1 MAAVASPEMEAYFEE
16 LEQRANKCYELVGR
30 ARKAG
35 YDIED
40 EAEIPRA
47 RDLAERVEA
56 QVGPEGIA
64 PRIRE
69 IIAEHDRETAAL
81 QVARELAGEL
91 REELGVE
98 KALEQAVRTSLS
110 ILTEGVLVAPT
121 EGVVRVATMQNHNST
136 HCAAIYYAGP
146 IRAAGGT
153 AQALSV
159 LIADVVRRELGLDAY
174 IPTRAEV
181 ERYKEEIPL
190 YKRAVNLQYLPE
202 GDEIEAIVK
211 GCPVCITGEQ
221 TDRIEV
227 AGNRDL
233 PRVETNRLRG
243 GAALVIAEGLCLKA
257 AKVFKHVERLD
268 IGGWDFLRSYTERKQ
283 EKAGEGEYKYLRD
296 VLVGRPI
303 FAFPD
308 RPGGFRLRYGR
319 TRLTGLA
326 AVALN
331 PATMV
336 ALDSFTAI
344 GTQLKIQLPGKAAAV
359 TPCDSIEG
367 PLVLLDDGSCVR
379 LSSRE
384 AAEAVAPRIREIVD
398 VGEVLISP
406 GEFLENNHT
415 LVPGGWCNEWWEAE
429 LRAVGGEPPSE
440 EPDFT
445 AALAISQKHGVALHP
460 THTFLWHDITVDEL
474 AQLRQLAAAGSRD
487 STGFLLPAEAQPLLL
502 TLGIPFQ
509 PDGSSLHI
517 GSEAEALLHCLGDSG
532 AKVEDSVLAQVSAIA
547 GVEICIRAPTRLGA
561 SMGRPEKADVRRMK
575 PPPHALFPVGQAGGP
590 QRMLNK
596 ALESQPSQ
604 SRLGRPAKGV
614 ELEAELRYCRECN
627 SETLAVR
634 HCGQRTLV
642 KEQAKRR
649 DVDLRSEVEAAQRNA
664 GIGVLPPVKGVRSM
678 MSATRTPEAL
688 EKGLLRAR
696 HDLRVYK
703 DGTLRYDMMNLPLT
717 HFRPA
722 EIGLTV
728 ERAREL
734 GYVRDSKGAELKTPD
749 QILELKVQDLVV
761 SRRAAD
767 WLLQVARFIDDEL
780 AQLYGCDR
788 FYSLPEAAQPEDII
802 GQLLIC
808 LSPHT
813 SAGVLARLIGFTQA
827 RAQYGHPFLHAAK
840 RRNCDGDEDSMMLLL
855 DGLLNYSEH
864 FLPTTRGGT
873 MDIPRV
879 LSTRIDPTEIDSEA
893 YNVGLETHLPLEF
906 YQAAAR
912 GKHPTSVR
920 ELLDIVADR
929 LETPAQYQDFGFTH
943 ATGDLNDGPH
953 VSRYVMLGTMQE
965 KSQATLELA
974 QRLRASDAAFVAE
987 RTIEKHLMRDL
998 VGNLRAFASQGVRC
1012 KKCTAKYRRP
1022 PLRESCPKCGGGL
1035 LLNISRA
1042 SVSKY
1047 RRLAHEMAQRYEAR
1061 PFIQQRLELVFQSI
1075 DDTLENEE
1083 IQQTSL
1089 GAFM

>member
-1 MAAVASPEMEAYFEE
+1 VAAVASPEMEAYFEA
-16 LEQRANKCYELVGR
+16 LEARASECYELVGR

-35 YDIED
+35 YDLED

-69 IIAEHDRETAAL
+69 VIAKHDRQTAAL
-81 QVARELAGEL
+81 LVARELASEL
-91 REELGVE
+91 RDELGVE

-121 EGVVRVATMQNHNST
+121 EGVVRVATMENHNST
-136 HCAAIYYAGP
+136 RCAAIYYAGP

-174 IPTRAEV
+174 IPTSAEV

-190 YKRAVNLQYLPE
+190 YKRAVNLQYLPS
-202 GDEIEAIVK
+202 GDEIDAIVRA
-211 GCPVCITGEQ
+211 CPVCITGEP
-221 TDRIEV
+221 TERIEV

-257 AKVFKHVERLD
+257 AKVLKHVERLE
-268 IGGWDFLRSYTERKQ
+268 IGGWDFLRLYAERKREQ
-283 EKAGEGEYKYLRD
+283 AGAGEYKYLKD

-379 LSSRE
+379 LSSRD
-384 AAEAVAPRIREIVD
+384 AAETVAPRIREIID
-398 VGEVLISP
+398 VGEVLIPP
-406 GEFLENNHT
+406 GEFLENNHA
-415 LVPGGWCNEWWEAE
+415 LVPGGWCVEWWEAD
-429 LRAVGGEPPSE
+429 LGAAGGES
-440 EPDFT
+440 PDGELDFA
-445 AALAISQKHGVALHP
+445 AALALSQQHSVPLHP
-460 THTFLWHDITVDEL
+460 AHTFLWHDLSLDEL
-474 AQLRQLAAAGSRD
+474 AQLRQLAADGSRD
-487 STGFLLPAEAQPLLL
+487 GDDFLFPAAAQPLLL
-502 TLGIPFQ
+502 TLGIPFA
-509 PDGSSLHI
+509 PAGDALRVGA
-517 GSEAEALLHCLGDSG
+517 EADALLHCLGDAPPSAG
-532 AKVEDSVLAQVSAIA
+532 DDVLAQVSAAA
-547 GVEICIRAPTRLGA
+547 GVEIRARAPTRLGA

-575 PPPHALFPVGQAGGP
+575 PPPHVLFPVGPAGGP

-604 SRLGRPAKGV
+604 SQLGRPSKGV
-614 ELEAELRYCRECN
+614 ELETELRYCRKC
-627 SETLAVR
+627 STETVAVH
-634 HCGQRTLV
+634 HCGQRTVV

-649 DVDLRSEVEAAQRNA
+649 EVDLRAEVAAAQRNT

-696 HDLRVYK
+696 YDLRVFK

-722 EIGLTV
+722 EIGLSV
-728 ERAREL
+728 EKAREL
-734 GYVRDSKGAELKTPD
+734 GYTQDIDGVELRDTTQL
-749 QILELKVQDLVV
+749 LEMRVQDLII
-761 SRRAAD
+761 SRRASD
-767 WLLQVARFIDDEL
+767 WLLGVARFVDDEL
-780 AQLYGCDR
+780 KQLYGCDH
-788 FYSLPEAAQPEDII
+788 FYKLPDAAQPEELI

-813 SAGVLARLIGFTQA
+813 SAGVLARLIGFTHA
-827 RAQYGHPFLHAAK
+827 KVQYAHPFMHAAK
-840 RRNCDGDEDSMMLLL
+840 RRNCDGDEDSVMLLL
-855 DGLLNYSEH
+855 DALLNYSDF

-879 LSTRIDPTEIDSEA
+879 LSTRIDPTEIDNEA
-893 YNVGLETHLPLEF
+893 HNIDLETQLPLEF

-912 GKHPTSVR
+912 GDHPSTLS
-920 ELLDIVADR
+920 EHLDMVSDR
-929 LETPAQYQDFGFTH
+929 LETPAQYHDFGFTH
-943 ATGDLNDGPH
+943 STSDLNDGPH
-953 VSRYVMLGTMQE
+953 ESRYVVLGTMLE

-974 QRLRASDAAFVAE
+974 QRLRASDATYVAE
-987 RTIEKHLMRDL
+987 QTIEKHLMRDL
-998 VGNLRAFASQGVRC
+998 IGNLRAFATQGVRC

-1047 RRLAHEMAQRYEAR
+1047 RIMAHEMAQRYEAR
-1061 PFIQQRLELVFQSI
+1061 PFIKQRLELIFQSI
-1075 DDTLENEE
+1075 EDTLENEE

>member
-1 MAAVASPEMEAYFEE
+1 VAAVASPEMEAYFEA
-16 LEQRANKCYELVGR
+16 LEAGADACYELVGR

-35 YDIED
+35 YDLED

-69 IIAEHDRETAAL
+69 VIAKHDRQTAAL
-81 QVARELAGEL
+81 LVARELAGEL
-91 REELGVE
+91 RDELGVE

-121 EGVVRVATMQNHNST
+121 EGVVRVATMENHNST
-136 HCAAIYYAGP
+136 RCAAIYYAGP

-174 IPTRAEV
+174 IPTPAEV

-190 YKRAVNLQYLPE
+190 YKRAVNLQYLPS
-202 GDEIEAIVK
+202 GDEIDAIVRA
-211 GCPVCITGEQ
+211 CPVCITGEP
-221 TDRIEV
+221 TERLEV

-257 AKVFKHVERLD
+257 AKVLKHVERLE
-268 IGGWDFLRSYTERKQ
+268 IGGWDFLRSYAERKQ
-283 EKAGEGEYKYLRD
+283 EQAGAGEYKYLKD

-379 LSSRE
+379 LSSRD
-384 AAEAVAPRIREIVD
+384 AAEAVAPRIREIID
-398 VGEVLISP
+398 VGEVLIPP
-406 GEFLENNHT
+406 GEFLENNHV
-415 LVPGGWCNEWWEAE
+415 LVPGGWCVEWWEAE
-429 LRAVGGEPPSE
+429 LGAAGGESPDG
-440 EPDFT
+440 EPDFA
-445 AALAISQKHGVALHP
+445 AALALSQQHSIPLHP
-460 THTFLWHDITVDEL
+460 AHTFLWHDLSLDEL
-474 AQLRQLAAAGSRD
+474 AQLRQLAADGSRD
-487 STGFLLPAEAQPLLL
+487 GDDFLFPAAAQPLLL
-502 TLGIPFQ
+502 TLGVPFA
-509 PDGSSLHI
+509 PAGDALRVGL
-517 GSEAEALLHCLGDSG
+517 EADALLHCLGDADAG
-532 AKVEDSVLAQVSAIA
+532 GDDVLAQVSAAA
-547 GVEICIRAPTRLGA
+547 GVEIRARAPTRLGA

-575 PPPHALFPVGQAGGP
+575 PPPHVLFPVGLAGGP

-604 SRLGRPAKGV
+604 SQLGRPGKGV
-614 ELEAELRYCRECN
+614 ELEAELRYCRKC
-627 SETLAVR
+627 STETVAVH
-634 HCGQRTLV
+634 HCGQRTV
-642 KEQAKRR
+642 AKEQAKRR
-649 DVDLRSEVEAAQRNA
+649 EVDLRAEVAAAQRNA

-678 MSATRTPEAL
+678 MSASRTPEAL

-696 HDLRVYK
+696 YDLRVFK

-722 EIGLTV
+722 EIGLSV
-728 ERAREL
+728 EKAREL
-734 GYVRDSKGAELKTPD
+734 GYTQDIDGVELRDTTQL
-749 QILELKVQDLVV
+749 LEMRVQDLII
-761 SRRAAD
+761 SRRASD
-767 WLLQVARFIDDEL
+767 WLLGVARFVDDEL
-780 AQLYGCDR
+780 KQLYGCDR
-788 FYSLPEAAQPEDII
+788 FYKLPDTAQPEDLI

-813 SAGVLARLIGFTQA
+813 SAGVLARLIGFTHA
-827 RAQYGHPFLHAAK
+827 KVQYAHPFMHAAK
-840 RRNCDGDEDSMMLLL
+840 RRNCDGDEDSVMLLL
-855 DGLLNYSEH
+855 DGLLNFSEH

-879 LSTRIDPTEIDSEA
+879 LSTRIDPTEIDNEA
-893 YNVGLETHLPLEF
+893 HNIDLESQLPVEF
-906 YQAAAR
+906 YRAAAR
-912 GKHPTSVR
+912 SDHPSTLG
-920 ELLDIVADR
+920 EHLDMVSDR
-929 LETPAQYQDFGFTH
+929 LETPAQYHDFGFTH
-943 ATGDLNDGPH
+943 STSDLNDGPH
-953 VSRYVMLGTMQE
+953 ESRYVVLGTMLE

-974 QRLRASDAAFVAE
+974 QRLRASDATYVAE
-987 RTIEKHLMRDL
+987 QTIEKHLMRDL
-998 VGNLRAFASQGVRC
+998 IGNLRAFATQGVRC

-1047 RRLAHEMAQRYEAR
+1047 RIMAHEMAQRYEAR
-1061 PFIQQRLELVFQSI
+1061 PFLKQRLELIFQSI
-1075 DDTLENEE
+1075 EDTLENEE

>member
-1 MAAVASPEMEAYFEE
+1 MAAVASPEMEAYFEA
-16 LEQRANKCYELVGR
+16 LEARASECYELVGR

-35 YDIED
+35 YDLED

-69 IIAEHDRETAAL
+69 VIAKHDRQTAAL
-81 QVARELAGEL
+81 LVARELASEL
-91 REELGVE
+91 RDELGVE

-121 EGVVRVATMQNHNST
+121 EGVVRVATMENHNST
-136 HCAAIYYAGP
+136 RCAAIYYAGP

-174 IPTRAEV
+174 IPTSAEV

-190 YKRAVNLQYLPE
+190 YKRAVNLQYLPS
-202 GDEIEAIVK
+202 GDEIDAIVRA
-211 GCPVCITGEQ
+211 CPVCITGEP
-221 TDRIEV
+221 TERIEV

-257 AKVFKHVERLD
+257 AKVLKHVERLE
-268 IGGWDFLRSYTERKQ
+268 IGGWDFLRLYAERKREQ
-283 EKAGEGEYKYLRD
+283 AGAGEYKYLKD

-379 LSSRE
+379 LSSRD
-384 AAEAVAPRIREIVD
+384 AAETVAPRIREIID
-398 VGEVLISP
+398 VGEVLIPP
-406 GEFLENNHT
+406 GEFLENNHA
-415 LVPGGWCNEWWEAE
+415 LVPGGWCVEWWEAD
-429 LRAVGGEPPSE
+429 LGAAGGES
-440 EPDFT
+440 PDGELDFA
-445 AALAISQKHGVALHP
+445 AALALSQQHSVPLHP
-460 THTFLWHDITVDEL
+460 AHTFLWHDLSLDEL
-474 AQLRQLAAAGSRD
+474 AQLRQLAADGSRD
-487 STGFLLPAEAQPLLL
+487 GDDFLFPAAAQPLLL
-502 TLGIPFQ
+502 TLGIPFA
-509 PDGSSLHI
+509 PAGDALRVGA
-517 GSEAEALLHCLGDSG
+517 EADALLHCLGDAPPSAG
-532 AKVEDSVLAQVSAIA
+532 DDVLAQVSAAA
-547 GVEICIRAPTRLGA
+547 GVEIRARAPTRLGA

-575 PPPHALFPVGQAGGP
+575 PPPHVLFPVGPAGGP

-604 SRLGRPAKGV
+604 SQLGRPSKGV
-614 ELEAELRYCRECN
+614 ELETELRYCRKC
-627 SETLAVR
+627 STETVAVH
-634 HCGQRTLV
+634 HCGQRTVV

-649 DVDLRSEVEAAQRNA
+649 EVDLRAEVAAAQRNT

-696 HDLRVYK
+696 YDLRVFK

-722 EIGLTV
+722 EIGLSV
-728 ERAREL
+728 EKAREL
-734 GYVRDSKGAELKTPD
+734 GYTQDIDGVELRDTTQL
-749 QILELKVQDLVV
+749 LEMRVQDLII
-761 SRRAAD
+761 SRRASD
-767 WLLQVARFIDDEL
+767 WLLGVARFVDDEL
-780 AQLYGCDR
+780 KQLYGCEH
-788 FYSLPEAAQPEDII
+788 FYKLPDAAQPEELI

-813 SAGVLARLIGFTQA
+813 SAGVLARLIGFTHA
-827 RAQYGHPFLHAAK
+827 KVQYAHPFMHAAK
-840 RRNCDGDEDSMMLLL
+840 RRNCDGDEDSVMLLL
-855 DGLLNYSEH
+855 DGLLNYSAF

-879 LSTRIDPTEIDSEA
+879 LSTRIDPTEIDNEA
-893 YNVGLETHLPLEF
+893 HNIDLETQLPLEF

-912 GKHPTSVR
+912 GDHPSTLG
-920 ELLDIVADR
+920 EHLDMVSDR
-929 LETPAQYQDFGFTH
+929 LETPAQYHDFGFTH
-943 ATGDLNDGPH
+943 STSDLNDGPH
-953 VSRYVMLGTMQE
+953 ESRYVVLGTMLE

-974 QRLRASDAAFVAE
+974 QRLRASDATYVAE
-987 RTIEKHLMRDL
+987 QTIEKHLMRDL
-998 VGNLRAFASQGVRC
+998 IGNLRAFATQGVRC

-1047 RRLAHEMAQRYEAR
+1047 RIMAHEMAQRYEAR
-1061 PFIQQRLELVFQSI
+1061 PFIKQRLELIFQSI
-1075 DDTLENEE
+1075 EDTLENEE

>member
-1 MAAVASPEMEAYFEE
+1 MEAYFKA
-16 LEQRANKCYELVGR
+16 LEAGADACYELVGR

-35 YDIED
+35 YDLED

-69 IIAEHDRETAAL
+69 VIAKHDRQTAAL
-81 QVARELAGEL
+81 LVARELAGEL
-91 REELGVE
+91 RAELGVE

-121 EGVVRVATMQNHNST
+121 EGVVRVATMENHNST
-136 HCAAIYYAGP
+136 RCAAIYYAGP

-174 IPTRAEV
+174 IPTPAEV

-190 YKRAVNLQYLPE
+190 YKRAVNLQYLPS
-202 GDEIEAIVK
+202 GDEIDAIVRA
-211 GCPVCITGEQ
+211 CPVCITGEP
-221 TDRIEV
+221 TERLEV
-227 AGNRDL
+227 TGNRDL

-257 AKVFKHVERLD
+257 AKVLKHVERLE
-268 IGGWDFLRSYTERKQ
+268 IGGWDFLRSYAERKQ
-283 EKAGEGEYKYLRD
+283 EQAGAGEYKYLKD

-336 ALDSFTAI
+336 ALDSFMAI

-379 LSSRE
+379 LSSRD
-384 AAEAVAPRIREIVD
+384 AAETVAPRIREIID
-398 VGEVLISP
+398 VGEVLIPP
-406 GEFLENNHT
+406 GEFLENNHV
-415 LVPGGWCNEWWEAE
+415 LVPGGWCVEWWEAE
-429 LRAVGGEPPSE
+429 LGAAGGESPE
-440 EPDFT
+440 GEPDFA
-445 AALAISQKHGVALHP
+445 AALALSQQHSVPLHP
-460 THTFLWHDITVDEL
+460 VHTFLWHDLSLDEL
-474 AQLRQLAAAGSRD
+474 TQLRQLAAAGSRD
-487 STGFLLPAEAQPLLL
+487 GDDFLFPAATQPLLL
-502 TLGIPFQ
+502 TLGVPFALAG
-509 PDGSSLHI
+509 DALRVGL
-517 GSEAEALLHCLGDSG
+517 EADALLHCLGDADAAG
-532 AKVEDSVLAQVSAIA
+532 DDVLAQVSAAA
-547 GVEICIRAPTRLGA
+547 GVEIRARAPTRLGA

-575 PPPHALFPVGQAGGP
+575 PPPHVLFPVGPAGGP

-604 SRLGRPAKGV
+604 SQLGRPGKGV
-614 ELEAELRYCRECN
+614 ELEVELRYCRKC
-627 SETLAVR
+627 STETVAVH
-634 HCGQRTLV
+634 HCGQRTV
-642 KEQAKRR
+642 AKEQAKRR
-649 DVDLRSEVEAAQRNA
+649 EVDLRAEVAAAQRNA

-678 MSATRTPEAL
+678 MSASRTPEAL

-696 HDLRVYK
+696 YDLRVFK

-722 EIGLTV
+722 EIGLSV
-728 ERAREL
+728 EKAREL
-734 GYVRDSKGAELKTPD
+734 GYTQDIDGVELRDTTQL
-749 QILELKVQDLVV
+749 LEMRVQDLII
-761 SRRAAD
+761 SRRASD
-767 WLLQVARFIDDEL
+767 WLLGVARFVDDEL
-780 AQLYGCDR
+780 KQLYGCDR
-788 FYSLPEAAQPEDII
+788 FYKLPDTAQPEDLI

-813 SAGVLARLIGFTQA
+813 SAGVLARLIGFTHA
-827 RAQYGHPFLHAAK
+827 KVQYAHPYMHAAK
-840 RRNCDGDEDSMMLLL
+840 RRNCDGDEDSVILLL
-855 DGLLNYSEH
+855 DGLLNFSEH

-879 LSTRIDPTEIDSEA
+879 LSTRIDPTEIDNEA
-893 YNVGLETHLPLEF
+893 HNIDLESQLPVEF
-906 YQAAAR
+906 YRAAAR
-912 GKHPTSVR
+912 SDHPSTLG
-920 ELLDIVADR
+920 EHLDMVSDR
-929 LETPAQYQDFGFTH
+929 LETPAQYHDFGFTH
-943 ATGDLNDGPH
+943 STSDLNDGPH
-953 VSRYVMLGTMQE
+953 ESRYVVLGTMLE

-974 QRLRASDAAFVAE
+974 QRLRASDASYVAE
-987 RTIEKHLMRDL
+987 QTIEKHLMRDL
-998 VGNLRAFASQGVRC
+998 IGNLRAFATQGVRC

-1022 PLRESCPKCGGGL
+1022 PLCESCPKCGGGL

-1047 RRLAHEMAQRYEAR
+1047 RIMAHEMAQRYEAR
-1061 PFIQQRLELVFQSI
+1061 PFLKQRLELIFQSI
-1075 DDTLENEE
+1075 EDTLENEE

>member
-1 MAAVASPEMEAYFEE
+1 MAAVASPEMEAYFEA
-16 LEQRANKCYELVGR
+16 LEAGADACYELVGR

-35 YDIED
+35 YDLED

-56 QVGPEGIA
+56 QVGPVGIA

-69 IIAEHDRETAAL
+69 VIAKHDRQTAAL
-81 QVARELAGEL
+81 LVARELAGKL
-91 REELGVE
+91 RDELGVE

-121 EGVVRVATMQNHNST
+121 EGVVRVTTMENHNST
-136 HCAAIYYAGP
+136 RCAAIYYAGP

-174 IPTRAEV
+174 IPTPAEV

-190 YKRAVNLQYLPE
+190 YKRAVNLQYLPSS
-202 GDEIEAIVK
+202 DEIDAIVRA
-211 GCPVCITGEQ
+211 CPVCITGEP
-221 TDRIEV
+221 TERLEV

-257 AKVFKHVERLD
+257 AKILKHVERLE
-268 IGGWDFLRSYTERKQ
+268 IGGWDFLRAYAERKQ
-283 EKAGEGEYKYLRD
+283 EQAGAGEYKYLKD

-336 ALDSFTAI
+336 ALDSFLAI

-379 LSSRE
+379 PASRE
-384 AAEAVAPRIREIVD
+384 EAEAVAPRIREIID
-398 VGEVLISP
+398 VGEVLIPP
-406 GEFLENNHT
+406 GEFLENNHA
-415 LVPGGWCNEWWEAE
+415 LVPGGWCSEWWEAE
-429 LRAVGGEPPSE
+429 LRAAGGEPLGR
-440 EPDFT
+440 EPDFAT
-445 AALAISQKHGVALHP
+445 ALALSQQHNVPLHP
-460 THTFLWHDITVDEL
+460 AHTFLWHDLSLDEL
-474 AQLRQLAAAGSRD
+474 AQLRQLAAVGSRD
-487 STGFLLPAEAQPLLL
+487 GDGFLFPVEAQPLLL
-502 TLGIPFQ
+502 TLGVPFA
-509 PDGSSLHI
+509 PAGDSLHV
-517 GSEAEALLHCLGDSG
+517 GTEADALLHCLGDADAEG
-532 AKVEDSVLAQVSAIA
+532 DDVLAQVSATA
-547 GVEICIRAPTRLGA
+547 GVEIMPKAPTRLGA

-575 PPPHALFPVGQAGGP
+575 PPPHVLFPVGLAGGP

-604 SRLGRPAKGV
+604 SQLGRPGKGV
-614 ELEAELRYCRECN
+614 ELEAELRYCRKCSTEMI
-627 SETLAVR
+627 AVH
-634 HCGQRTLV
+634 HCGQRTV
-642 KEQAKRR
+642 AKEQAKRR
-649 DVDLRSEVEAAQRNA
+649 EVDLRAEVAAAQRNA

-678 MSATRTPEAL
+678 MSASRTPEAL

-696 HDLRVYK
+696 YDLRVFK

-722 EIGLTV
+722 EIGLAV
-728 ERAREL
+728 EKAREL
-734 GYVRDSKGAELKTPD
+734 GYTHDIDGKALEAPD
-749 QILELKVQDLVV
+749 QLIELRVQDLII
-761 SRRAAD
+761 SRRASD
-767 WLLQVARFIDDEL
+767 WLLGVARFVDDEL
-780 AQLYGCDR
+780 VQLYGCNR
-788 FYSLPEAAQPEDII
+788 FYKLPDAAQPEDLI
-802 GQLLIC
+802 GQLFVC

-813 SAGVLARLIGFTQA
+813 SAGVLARLIGFTHA
-827 RAQYGHPFLHAAK
+827 KVQYAHPYMHAAK
-840 RRNCDGDEDSMMLLL
+840 RRNCDGDEDSVILLL
-855 DGLLNYSEH
+855 DGLLNFSEH

-879 LSTRIDPTEIDSEA
+879 LSTRIDPTEIDNEA
-893 YNVGLETHLPLEF
+893 HNIDLESQLPVEF
-906 YQAAAR
+906 YRAAAR
-912 GKHPTSVR
+912 SDHPSTLG
-920 ELLDIVADR
+920 EHLDMVSDR
-929 LETPAQYQDFGFTH
+929 LETPAQYHDFGFTH
-943 ATGDLNDGPH
+943 STSDLNDGPH
-953 VSRYVMLGTMQE
+953 ESRYVVLGTMLE

-974 QRLRASDAAFVAE
+974 QRLRASDASYVAE
-987 RTIEKHLMRDL
+987 QTIEKHLMRDL
-998 VGNLRAFASQGVRC
+998 IGNLRAFATQGVRC

-1047 RRLAHEMAQRYEAR
+1047 RIMAHEMAQRYEAR
-1061 PFIQQRLELVFQSI
+1061 PFLKQRLELIFQSI
-1075 DDTLENEE
+1075 EDTLENEE

>member
-1 MAAVASPEMEAYFEE
+1 MAAVASPEMEAYFEA
-16 LEQRANKCYELVGR
+16 LEARASECYELVGR

-35 YDIED
+35 YDLED

-69 IIAEHDRETAAL
+69 VIAKHDRQTAAL
-81 QVARELAGEL
+81 LVARELASEL
-91 REELGVE
+91 RDELGVE

-121 EGVVRVATMQNHNST
+121 EGVVRVATMENHNST
-136 HCAAIYYAGP
+136 RCAAIYYAGP

-174 IPTRAEV
+174 IPTSAEV

-190 YKRAVNLQYLPE
+190 YKRAVNLQYLPS
-202 GDEIEAIVK
+202 GDEIDAIVRA
-211 GCPVCITGEQ
+211 CPVCITGEP
-221 TDRIEV
+221 TERIEV

-257 AKVFKHVERLD
+257 AKVLKHVERLE
-268 IGGWDFLRSYTERKQ
+268 IGGWDFLRLYAERKREQ
-283 EKAGEGEYKYLRD
+283 AGAGEYKYLKD

-379 LSSRE
+379 LSSRD
-384 AAEAVAPRIREIVD
+384 AAETVAPRIREIID
-398 VGEVLISP
+398 VGEVLIPP
-406 GEFLENNHT
+406 GEFLENNHA
-415 LVPGGWCNEWWEAE
+415 LVPGGWCVEWWEAD
-429 LRAVGGEPPSE
+429 LGAAGGES
-440 EPDFT
+440 PDGELDFA
-445 AALAISQKHGVALHP
+445 AALALSQQHSVPLHP
-460 THTFLWHDITVDEL
+460 AHTFLWHDLSLDEL
-474 AQLRQLAAAGSRD
+474 AQLRQLAADGSRD
-487 STGFLLPAEAQPLLL
+487 EDDFLFPAVAQPLLL
-502 TLGIPFQ
+502 TLGIPFA
-509 PDGSSLHI
+509 PAGDALRVGA
-517 GSEAEALLHCLGDSG
+517 EADALLHCLGDAPPSAG
-532 AKVEDSVLAQVSAIA
+532 DDVLAQVSAAA
-547 GVEICIRAPTRLGA
+547 GVEIRARAPTRLGA

-575 PPPHALFPVGQAGGP
+575 PPPHVLFPVGPAGGP

-604 SRLGRPAKGV
+604 SQLGRPSKGV
-614 ELEAELRYCRECN
+614 ELETELRYCRKC
-627 SETLAVR
+627 STETVAVH
-634 HCGQRTLV
+634 HCGQRTVV

-649 DVDLRSEVEAAQRNA
+649 EVDLRAEVAAAQRNT

-696 HDLRVYK
+696 YDLRVFK

-722 EIGLTV
+722 EIGLSV
-728 ERAREL
+728 EKAREL
-734 GYVRDSKGAELKTPD
+734 GYTQDIDGVELRDTTQL
-749 QILELKVQDLVV
+749 LEMRVQDLII
-761 SRRAAD
+761 SRRASD
-767 WLLQVARFIDDEL
+767 WLLGVARFVDDEL
-780 AQLYGCDR
+780 KQLYGCDH
-788 FYSLPEAAQPEDII
+788 FYKLPDAAQPEELI

-813 SAGVLARLIGFTQA
+813 SAGVLARLIGFTHA
-827 RAQYGHPFLHAAK
+827 KVQYAHPFMHAAK
-840 RRNCDGDEDSMMLLL
+840 RRNCDGDEDSVMLLL
-855 DGLLNYSEH
+855 DALLNYSDF

-879 LSTRIDPTEIDSEA
+879 LSTRIDPTEIDNEA
-893 YNVGLETHLPLEF
+893 HNIDLETQLPLEF

-912 GKHPTSVR
+912 GDHPSTLS
-920 ELLDIVADR
+920 EHLDMVSDR
-929 LETPAQYQDFGFTH
+929 LETPAQYHDFGFTH
-943 ATGDLNDGPH
+943 STSDLNDGPH
-953 VSRYVMLGTMQE
+953 ESRYVVLGTMLE

-974 QRLRASDAAFVAE
+974 QRLRASDATYVAE
-987 RTIEKHLMRDL
+987 QTIEKHLMRDL
-998 VGNLRAFASQGVRC
+998 IGNLRAFATQGVRC

-1047 RRLAHEMAQRYEAR
+1047 RIMAHEMAQRYEAR
-1061 PFIQQRLELVFQSI
+1061 PFIKQRLELIFQSI
-1075 DDTLENEE
+1075 EDTLENEE

>member
-1 MAAVASPEMEAYFEE
+1 ME
-16 LEQRANKCYELVGR
+16 
-30 ARKAG
+30 
-35 YDIED
+35 
-40 EAEIPRA
+40 
-47 RDLAERVEA
+47 
-56 QVGPEGIA
+56 
-64 PRIRE
+64 
-69 IIAEHDRETAAL
+69 
-81 QVARELAGEL
+81 
-91 REELGVE
+91 
-98 KALEQAVRTSLS
+98 
-110 ILTEGVLVAPT
+110 
-121 EGVVRVATMQNHNST
+121 NHNST
-136 HCAAIYYAGP
+136 RCAAIYYAGP

-174 IPTRAEV
+174 IPTSAEV

-190 YKRAVNLQYLPE
+190 YKRAVNLQYLPS
-202 GDEIEAIVK
+202 GDEIDAIVRA
-211 GCPVCITGEQ
+211 CPVCITGEP
-221 TDRIEV
+221 TERIEV

-257 AKVFKHVERLD
+257 AKVLKHVERLE
-268 IGGWDFLRSYTERKQ
+268 IGGWDFLRLYAERKREQ
-283 EKAGEGEYKYLRD
+283 AGAGEYKYLKD

-379 LSSRE
+379 LSSRD
-384 AAEAVAPRIREIVD
+384 AAETVAPRIREIID
-398 VGEVLISP
+398 VGEVLIPP
-406 GEFLENNHT
+406 GEFLENNHA
-415 LVPGGWCNEWWEAE
+415 LVPGGWCVEWWEAD
-429 LRAVGGEPPSE
+429 LGAAGGES
-440 EPDFT
+440 PDGELDFA
-445 AALAISQKHGVALHP
+445 AALALSQQHSVPLHP
-460 THTFLWHDITVDEL
+460 AHTFLWHDLSLDEL
-474 AQLRQLAAAGSRD
+474 AQLRQLAADGSRD
-487 STGFLLPAEAQPLLL
+487 GDDFLFPAAAQPLLL
-502 TLGIPFQ
+502 TLGIPFA
-509 PDGSSLHI
+509 PAGDALRVGA
-517 GSEAEALLHCLGDSG
+517 EADALLHCLGDAPPSAG
-532 AKVEDSVLAQVSAIA
+532 DDVLAQVSAAA
-547 GVEICIRAPTRLGA
+547 GVEIRARAPTRLGA

-575 PPPHALFPVGQAGGP
+575 PPPHVLFPVGPAGGP

-604 SRLGRPAKGV
+604 SQLGRPSKGV
-614 ELEAELRYCRECN
+614 ELETELRYCRKC
-627 SETLAVR
+627 STETVAVH
-634 HCGQRTLV
+634 HCGQRTVV

-649 DVDLRSEVEAAQRNA
+649 EVDLRAEVAAAQRNT

-696 HDLRVYK
+696 YDLRVFK

-722 EIGLTV
+722 EIGLSV
-728 ERAREL
+728 EKAREL
-734 GYVRDSKGAELKTPD
+734 GYTQDIDGVELRDTTQL
-749 QILELKVQDLVV
+749 LEMRVQDLII
-761 SRRAAD
+761 SRRASD
-767 WLLQVARFIDDEL
+767 WLLGVARFVDDEL
-780 AQLYGCDR
+780 KQLYGCEH
-788 FYSLPEAAQPEDII
+788 FYKLPDAAQPEELI

-813 SAGVLARLIGFTQA
+813 SAGVLARLIGFTHA
-827 RAQYGHPFLHAAK
+827 KVQYAHPFMHAAK
-840 RRNCDGDEDSMMLLL
+840 RRNCDGDEDSVMLLL
-855 DGLLNYSEH
+855 DALLNYSDF

-879 LSTRIDPTEIDSEA
+879 LSTRIDPTEIDNEA
-893 YNVGLETHLPLEF
+893 HNIDLETQLPLEF

-912 GKHPTSVR
+912 GDHPSTLG
-920 ELLDIVADR
+920 EHLDMVSDR
-929 LETPAQYQDFGFTH
+929 LETPAQYHDFGFTH
-943 ATGDLNDGPH
+943 STSDLNDGPH
-953 VSRYVMLGTMQE
+953 ESRYVVLGTMLE

-974 QRLRASDAAFVAE
+974 QRLRASDATYVAE
-987 RTIEKHLMRDL
+987 QTIEKHLMRDL
-998 VGNLRAFASQGVRC
+998 IGNLRAFATQGVRC

-1047 RRLAHEMAQRYEAR
+1047 RIMAHEMAQRYEAR
-1061 PFIQQRLELVFQSI
+1061 PFIKQRLELIFQSI
-1075 DDTLENEE
+1075 EDTLENEE

>member
-1 MAAVASPEMEAYFEE
+1 VAAVASPEMEAYFEA
-16 LEQRANKCYELVGR
+16 LEARASECYELVGR

-35 YDIED
+35 YDLED

-69 IIAEHDRETAAL
+69 VIAKHDRQTAAL
-81 QVARELAGEL
+81 LVARELASEL
-91 REELGVE
+91 RDELGVE

-121 EGVVRVATMQNHNST
+121 EGVVRVATMENHNST
-136 HCAAIYYAGP
+136 RCAAIYYAGP

-174 IPTRAEV
+174 IPTSAEV

-190 YKRAVNLQYLPE
+190 YKRAVNLQYLPS
-202 GDEIEAIVK
+202 GDEIDAIVRA
-211 GCPVCITGEQ
+211 CPVCITGEP
-221 TDRIEV
+221 TERIEV

-257 AKVFKHVERLD
+257 AKVLKHVERLE
-268 IGGWDFLRSYTERKQ
+268 IGGWDFLRLYAERKREQ
-283 EKAGEGEYKYLRD
+283 AGAGEYKYLKD

-379 LSSRE
+379 LSSRD
-384 AAEAVAPRIREIVD
+384 AAETVAPRIREIID
-398 VGEVLISP
+398 VGEVLIPP
-406 GEFLENNHT
+406 GEFLENNHA
-415 LVPGGWCNEWWEAE
+415 LVPGGWCVEWWEAD
-429 LRAVGGEPPSE
+429 LGAAGGES
-440 EPDFT
+440 PDGELDFA
-445 AALAISQKHGVALHP
+445 AALALSQQHSVPLHP
-460 THTFLWHDITVDEL
+460 AHTFLWHDLSLDEL
-474 AQLRQLAAAGSRD
+474 AQLRQLAADGSRD
-487 STGFLLPAEAQPLLL
+487 EDDFLFPAVAQPLLL
-502 TLGIPFQ
+502 TLGIPFA
-509 PDGSSLHI
+509 PAGDALRVGA
-517 GSEAEALLHCLGDSG
+517 EADALLHCLGDAPPSAG
-532 AKVEDSVLAQVSAIA
+532 DDVLAQVSAAA
-547 GVEICIRAPTRLGA
+547 GVEIRARAPTRLGA

-575 PPPHALFPVGQAGGP
+575 PPPHVLFPVGPAGGP

-604 SRLGRPAKGV
+604 SQLGRPSKGV
-614 ELEAELRYCRECN
+614 ELETELRYCRKC
-627 SETLAVR
+627 STETVAVH
-634 HCGQRTLV
+634 HCGQRTVV

-649 DVDLRSEVEAAQRNA
+649 EVDLRAEVAAAQRNT

-696 HDLRVYK
+696 YDLRVFK

-722 EIGLTV
+722 EIGLSV
-728 ERAREL
+728 EKAREL
-734 GYVRDSKGAELKTPD
+734 GYTQDIDGVELRDTTQL
-749 QILELKVQDLVV
+749 LEMRVQDLII
-761 SRRAAD
+761 SRRASD
-767 WLLQVARFIDDEL
+767 WLLGVARFVDDEL
-780 AQLYGCDR
+780 KQLYGCDH
-788 FYSLPEAAQPEDII
+788 FYKLPDAAQPEELI

-813 SAGVLARLIGFTQA
+813 SAGVLARLIGFTHA
-827 RAQYGHPFLHAAK
+827 KVQYAHPFMHAAK
-840 RRNCDGDEDSMMLLL
+840 RRNCDGDEDSVMLLL
-855 DGLLNYSEH
+855 DALLNYSDF

-879 LSTRIDPTEIDSEA
+879 LSTRIDPTEIDNEA
-893 YNVGLETHLPLEF
+893 HNIDLETQLPLEF

-912 GKHPTSVR
+912 GDHPSTLS
-920 ELLDIVADR
+920 EHLDMVSDR
-929 LETPAQYQDFGFTH
+929 LETPAQYHDFGFTH
-943 ATGDLNDGPH
+943 STSDLNDGPH
-953 VSRYVMLGTMQE
+953 ESRYVVLGTMLE

-974 QRLRASDAAFVAE
+974 QRLRASDATYVAE
-987 RTIEKHLMRDL
+987 QTIEKHLMRDL
-998 VGNLRAFASQGVRC
+998 IGNLRAFATQGVRC

-1047 RRLAHEMAQRYEAR
+1047 RIMAHEMAQRYEAR
-1061 PFIQQRLELVFQSI
+1061 PFIKQRLELIFQSI
-1075 DDTLENEE
+1075 EDTLENEE

>member
-1 MAAVASPEMEAYFEE
+1 MAAVASPEMEAYFEA
-16 LEQRANKCYELVGR
+16 LEARASECYELVGR

-35 YDIED
+35 YDLED

-69 IIAEHDRETAAL
+69 VIAKHDRQTAAL
-81 QVARELAGEL
+81 LVARELASEL
-91 REELGVE
+91 RDELGVE

-121 EGVVRVATMQNHNST
+121 EGVVRVATMENHNST
-136 HCAAIYYAGP
+136 RCAAIYYAGP

-174 IPTRAEV
+174 IPTSAEV

-190 YKRAVNLQYLPE
+190 YKRAVNLQYLPS
-202 GDEIEAIVK
+202 GDEIDAIVRA
-211 GCPVCITGEQ
+211 CPVCITGEP
-221 TDRIEV
+221 TERIEV

-257 AKVFKHVERLD
+257 AKVLKHVERLE
-268 IGGWDFLRSYTERKQ
+268 IGGWDFLRLYAERKREQ
-283 EKAGEGEYKYLRD
+283 AGAGEYKYLKD

-379 LSSRE
+379 LSSRD
-384 AAEAVAPRIREIVD
+384 AAETVAPRIREIID
-398 VGEVLISP
+398 VGEVLIPP
-406 GEFLENNHT
+406 GEFLENNHA
-415 LVPGGWCNEWWEAE
+415 LVPGGWCVEWWEAD
-429 LRAVGGEPPSE
+429 LGAAGGES
-440 EPDFT
+440 PDGELDFA
-445 AALAISQKHGVALHP
+445 AALALSQQHSVPLHP
-460 THTFLWHDITVDEL
+460 AHTFLWHDLSLDEL
-474 AQLRQLAAAGSRD
+474 AQLRQLAADGSRD
-487 STGFLLPAEAQPLLL
+487 GDDFLFPAAAQPLLL
-502 TLGIPFQ
+502 TLGIPFA
-509 PDGSSLHI
+509 PAGDALRVGA
-517 GSEAEALLHCLGDSG
+517 EADALLHCLGDAPPSAG
-532 AKVEDSVLAQVSAIA
+532 DDVLAQVSAAA
-547 GVEICIRAPTRLGA
+547 GVEIRARAPTRLGA

-575 PPPHALFPVGQAGGP
+575 PPPHVLFPVGPAGGP

-604 SRLGRPAKGV
+604 SQLGRPSKGV
-614 ELEAELRYCRECN
+614 ELETELRYCRKC
-627 SETLAVR
+627 STETVAVH
-634 HCGQRTLV
+634 HCGQRTVV

-649 DVDLRSEVEAAQRNA
+649 EVDLRAEVAAAQRNT

-696 HDLRVYK
+696 YDLRVFK

-722 EIGLTV
+722 EIGLSV
-728 ERAREL
+728 EKAREL
-734 GYVRDSKGAELKTPD
+734 GYTQDIDGVELRDTTQL
-749 QILELKVQDLVV
+749 LEMRVQDLII
-761 SRRAAD
+761 SRRASD
-767 WLLQVARFIDDEL
+767 WLLGVARFVDDEL
-780 AQLYGCDR
+780 KQLYGCDH
-788 FYSLPEAAQPEDII
+788 FYKLPDAAQPEDLI

-813 SAGVLARLIGFTQA
+813 SAGVLARLIGFTHA
-827 RAQYGHPFLHAAK
+827 KVQYAHPFMHAAK
-840 RRNCDGDEDSMMLLL
+840 RRNCDGDEDSVMLLL
-855 DGLLNYSEH
+855 DALLNYSDF

-879 LSTRIDPTEIDSEA
+879 LSTRIDPTEIDNEA
-893 YNVGLETHLPLEF
+893 HNIDLETQLPLEF

-912 GKHPTSVR
+912 GDHPSTLS
-920 ELLDIVADR
+920 EHLDMVSDR
-929 LETPAQYQDFGFTH
+929 LETPAQYHDFGFTH
-943 ATGDLNDGPH
+943 STSDLNDGPH
-953 VSRYVMLGTMQE
+953 ESRYVVLGTMLE

-974 QRLRASDAAFVAE
+974 QRLRASDATYVAE
-987 RTIEKHLMRDL
+987 QTIEKHLMRDL
-998 VGNLRAFASQGVRC
+998 IGNLRAFATQGVRC

-1047 RRLAHEMAQRYEAR
+1047 RIMAHEMAQRYEAR
-1061 PFIQQRLELVFQSI
+1061 PFIKQRLELIFQSI
-1075 DDTLENEE
+1075 EDTLENEE